1 MTAQHASPKAM
12 RIGYARVSTEDQ
24 SLEAQIAELRAAGCE
39 EIYSERASGKKDNR
53 PELKNA
59 LRAMRAGD
67 TLVVTRLDRLG
78 RSLSHLVQTVADLG
92 KRGIGFESRAEHIDT
107 ASAGGE
113 LVFHMFASFAQF
125 ERRLISERTKS
136 GLSSAR
142 AQGRLGGRRP
152 SMTIAQLRQA
162 KRLLDD
168 PKISSSDVAKTYGV
182 SRSTLYLGLKRL
194 EVGASQTP
202 AKAAA

>member
-1 MTAQHASPKAM
+1 MQGEAKAM

-24 SLEAQIAELRAAGCE
+24 SLEAQLAELRAAGCT
-39 EIYSERASGKKDNR
+39 EIYSEHASGKKDNR
-53 PELKNA
+53 AELANA

-78 RSLSHLVQTVADLG
+78 RSLSHLIQTVADLG
-92 KRGIGFESRAEHIDT
+92 KRGIAFESRAESIDT
-107 ASAGGE
+107 GSAGGE
-113 LVFHMFASFAQF
+113 LAFHMFASFAQF

-136 GLSSAR
+136 GLAVAR
-142 AQGRLGGRRP
+142 KRGKLGGRKA
-152 SMTIAQLRQA
+152 SMTIAQLRTA

-168 PKISSSDVAKTYGV
+168 PKITSTEVAKTYGV

-194 EVGASQTP
+194 DADNPTTQQAT
-202 AKAAA
+202 A

>member
-1 MTAQHASPKAM
+1 M

-24 SLEAQIAELRAAGCE
+24 SLDAQLAELHAAGCT
-39 EIYSERASGKKDNR
+39 EIYSEQASGKKDDR
-53 PELKNA
+53 PELANA
-59 LRAMRAGD
+59 LRALRKGD

-92 KRGIGFESRAEHIDT
+92 KRQIKFESLAEQIGT

-113 LVFHMFASFAQF
+113 LMFHFFAAIAQF
-125 ERRLISERTKS
+125 ERRLISERTKA
-136 GLSSAR
+136 GLAAGRAR
-142 AQGRLGGRRP
+142 GKVGGRKP
-152 SMTIAQLRQA
+152 SMTTAQLRQA

-168 PKISSSDVAKTYGV
+168 PQISSSEVAKTYGV

-194 EVGASQTP
+194 EQ
-202 AKAAA
+202 AA